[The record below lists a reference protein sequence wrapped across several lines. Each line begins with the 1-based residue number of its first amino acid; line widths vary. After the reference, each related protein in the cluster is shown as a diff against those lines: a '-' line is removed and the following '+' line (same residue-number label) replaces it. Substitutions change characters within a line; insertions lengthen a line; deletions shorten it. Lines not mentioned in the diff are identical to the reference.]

1 MLSTIAT
8 YIAFQGQTREAF
20 EHYRD
25 LFGGELEI
33 VTYGDMPMPGVDMPA
48 DAVAHA
54 MLATPAGVLA
64 GSDAVDDGEYPLRG
78 SAYSFLLTFD
88 SVEEAQRVGVA
99 MLEAG
104 GSVQMPF
111 EEAPWGDHYGQMF
124 DRYGVMWAFNVAGTP
139 PA

>member
-1 MLSTIAT
+1 MLSNIAT
-8 YIAFQGQTREAF
+8 YLAFQGSTREAF

-33 VTYGDMPMPGVDMPA
+33 VTYGDMPMPGMEMPA
-48 DAVAHA
+48 EAVAHA
-54 MLATPAGVLA
+54 TLTHPGGVIA
-64 GSDAVDDGEYPLRG
+64 GSDAVDDQEYPIRDT
-78 SAYSFLLTFD
+78 AYSFLLTFD
-88 SVEEAQRVGVA
+88 SVEEAQRVGTA

-111 EEAPWGDHYGQMF
+111 EAAPWGDHYGQMF
-124 DRYGVMWAFNVAGTP
+124 DRFGVMWAFNVPGTP